1 MVCVRTRARRL
12 PAVRMS
18 GVPSGLVTLLAVT
31 LLAASCASSE
41 YRYVSHQSTKT
52 YLKVPKDWTGFN
64 AELLDQAEAKA
75 VEVAGEQAP
84 SFIDL
89 AFNGAMQWRVAYDS
103 DPNPQPAHA
112 VSFAV
117 DPVVEVRVRDLT
129 KDEQDHVNL
138 ASLRNMFFPY
148 DQLKAQAE
156 EESKGRP
163 LEANPPATSSFRALK
178 ETSLDTPDGVRGNR
192 VIFELR
198 QGNEFYV
205 VDQTALLDAK
215 AERVH
220 VLLIRAAESEYLANN
235 ALLNDVAASF
245 TVKQKD

>member
-1 MVCVRTRARRL
+1 MAGVRTVSRL
-12 PAVRMS
+12 ATP
-18 GVPSGLVTLLAVT
+18 LLAVA
-31 LLAASCASSE
+31 LLATSCSSSE
-41 YRYVSHQSTKT
+41 YRYVANKSTKT
-52 YLKVPKDWTGFN
+52 YLKVPKSWTGFD
-64 AELLDQAEAKA
+64 AELLDQAEARA

-84 SFIDL
+84 SFVDV
-89 AFNGAMQWRVAYDS
+89 AFNGALQWRVAFDS
-103 DPNPQPAHA
+103 DPDPQPAHA

-117 DPVVEVRVRDLT
+117 DPVVEVRVRELT
-129 KDEQDHVNL
+129 EDERDHVNL

-156 EESKGRP
+156 AENRGRP
-163 LEANPPATSSFRALK
+163 LEANPPATSAFRPLR
-178 ETSLDTPDGVRGNR
+178 EVSISTPDGVRGNR

-205 VDQTALLDAK
+205 VDQTALLDAD

-220 VLLIRAAESEYLANN
+220 VLLIRAAESEYLSNSP
-235 ALLNDVAASF
+235 LLDDVATSF

>member
-1 MVCVRTRARRL
+1 MTRRRATPWIAL
-12 PAVRMS
+12 PLF
-18 GVPSGLVTLLAVT
+18 LVALVAS
-31 LLAASCASSE
+31 SCASSE
-41 YRYVSHQSTKT
+41 YRYVAHQSTQT
-52 YLKVPKDWTGFN
+52 FLKVPKDWTGFD
-64 AELLDQAEAKA
+64 AELLDRAEAKA

-89 AFNGAMQWRVAYDS
+89 VFNGALQWRVAYDS

-129 KDEQDHVNL
+129 EDERDHVNL

-148 DQLKAQAE
+148 DQLKTEAE
-156 EESKGRP
+156 EENKGNP
-163 LEANPPATSSFRALK
+163 LEANLPATSAFRPLR
-178 ETSLDTPDGVRGNR
+178 ETPINTDDGVRGTR
-192 VIFELR
+192 LVFELR

-205 VDQTALLDAK
+205 IDQTALLDAK

-220 VLLIRAAESEYLANN
+220 VLLIRAAESEYLSNSP
-235 ALLNDVAASF
+235 LLNDIATSF